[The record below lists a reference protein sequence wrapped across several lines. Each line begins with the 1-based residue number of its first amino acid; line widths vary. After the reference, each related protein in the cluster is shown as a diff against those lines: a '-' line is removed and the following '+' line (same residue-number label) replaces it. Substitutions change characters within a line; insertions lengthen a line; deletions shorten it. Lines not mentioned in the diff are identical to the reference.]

1 MKWTNQIRILAVLG
15 LLSILP
21 CKAQEFGGWH
31 ARGTIGFDWS
41 GNTFNPISTRTGQS
55 SSPSSA
61 IGGELGMDLSGMVLD
76 PKFITFDTNFNFQH
90 GANSINQFGYSNG
103 LLGGGADVEILPAS
117 HYPLE
122 LFYQR
127 NAADTSGD
135 LFGSNTDMSQ
145 LRVRWTLD
153 LPHAPHLV
161 LAYNDTSSDVVL
173 ATSLSN
179 TGYTQ
184 SDWSAQ
190 ANDRVAGFFWN
201 GGFNIGKF
209 DETALGSLTLVGG
222 VKEDYRTFD
231 GRAYRPFW
239 NGKALFNTGI
249 HDQHYS
255 FDFPGQGTSLSDD
268 LLYSANL
275 QWQHTQKL
283 SSHYSY
289 AFSHLHE
296 NNNFTGTA
304 SGVTV
309 LNPPTLDTQ
318 SVGAEVDYQL
328 AQPIRIFQG
337 VQYAHLTPLSDGI
350 ESETSFLE
358 SSSGVS
364 VVKRWHGLD
373 LSGTYTG
380 RLQTLG
386 TNFGHTGRTWSN
398 NGDTRVGWGDA
409 RKVRLTGN
417 YRYDRLNLVQE
428 IGGFSQFNVYGGQA
442 ETTRF
447 WGVRLSG
454 GVDHGNV
461 EILNLSGDTKR
472 TYNNYMAQL
481 ESRRFHLMASRGL
494 NDGSGSIFPNPLT
507 GQFFITVPL
516 PVSQL
521 FATPLLNI
529 NSQSTNFSLT
539 ARPRN
544 SLEIGAYFR
553 KENDVLVSST
563 QNYRLWE
570 IRAQYRIGKIS
581 MDAGLGNLH
590 SEINQNHSMS
600 GLGINRYWFRIRR
613 SFNLF

>member
-1 MKWTNQIRILAVLG
+1 MKGTTQIRILAVLG
-15 LLSILP
+15 LLLVP
-21 CKAQEFGGWH
+21 LCRAQKLEGWH
-31 ARGTIGFDWS
+31 GRGTIGFDWS
-41 GNTFNPISTRTGQS
+41 GNTFNPISNSASQS
-55 SSPSSA
+55 SSPSST
-61 IGGELGMDLSGMVLD
+61 IGGELGMDLSGIVFD
-76 PKFITFDTNFNFQH
+76 PKFITFDANFNFQH
-90 GANSINQFGYSNG
+90 GANSINQLGYSNG
-103 LLGGGADVEILPAS
+103 VLGGGADVEILPTS

-127 NAADTSGD
+127 TAADTSGD
-135 LFGSNTDMSQ
+135 LFGSNTDMTQ
-145 LRVRWTLD
+145 LRARWTLD

-179 TGYTQ
+179 TGYKQ
-184 SDWSAQ
+184 SDWSVQ
-190 ANDRVAGFFWN
+190 ANDRIAGFFWN

-209 DETALGSLTLVGG
+209 DETTIGSLALAGG

-231 GRAYRPFW
+231 GRAYRAFW

-249 HDQHYS
+249 HGQHYS
-255 FDFPGQGTSLSDD
+255 FDFPGQGTSLNDD
-268 LLYSANL
+268 LQYSADL
-275 QWQHTQKL
+275 QWQHTRKL
-283 SSHYSY
+283 SSRYSY
-289 AFSHLHE
+289 TLSHLNE
-296 NNNFTGTA
+296 SSNFTGAT

-328 AQPIRIFQG
+328 SKPIRIFQG
-337 VQYAHLTPLSDGI
+337 VQYTHLTPLSYGI
-350 ESETSFLE
+350 ESETSFIE

-364 VVKRWHGLD
+364 VMKRWRGFD

-380 RLQTLG
+380 RLQTLR

-398 NGDTRVGWGDA
+398 NGDAQVGWGNA

-428 IGGFSQFNVYGGQA
+428 IGGFSQFNVYGMQA

-447 WGVRLSG
+447 WNVRLSG
-454 GVDHGNV
+454 GVDHGTI
-461 EILNLSGDTKR
+461 EILNISGDTRR

-481 ESRRFHLMASRGL
+481 EHRRFHLMASRGL
-494 NDGSGSIFPNPLT
+494 NDGSGSIFPGVLPNP
-507 GQFFITVPL
+507 FYVAVPL

-521 FATPLLNI
+521 IATPLLNI
-529 NSQSTNFSLT
+529 NSQTTNFSLT
-539 ARPRN
+539 ARPRY

-570 IRAQYRIGKIS
+570 IRAQYRIGRIS

-590 SEINQNHSMS
+590 SEISQNNSLS

-613 SFNLF
+613 SFNFF